1 MAHQAQTELRT
12 YRLVQLDTC
21 CAKVE
26 WGGEGVTADE
36 AEDPFVRVKGEVLDI
51 RPLPLVCSWEPLDPC
66 CRCHIALFSCDSN
79 LRLVRRKPI
88 GVDDEEARVVA
99 SPRQQRVLD
108 DQIATAGKRAARSVG
123 RIRTH
128 LAARHEMKR
137 IVKPGVCIEARCV
150 QTVDVGL
157 LNLDSTLLAHLVAR
171 TEAPRKLLV
180 ELPVR

>member
-1 MAHQAQTELRT
+1 M
-12 YRLVQLDTC
+12 
-21 CAKVE
+21 
-26 WGGEGVTADE
+26 
-36 AEDPFVRVKGEVLDI
+36 
-51 RPLPLVCSWEPLDPC
+51 
-66 CRCHIALFSCDSN
+66 
-79 LRLVRRKPI
+79 
-88 GVDDEEARVVA
+88 
-99 SPRQQRVLD
+99 LD